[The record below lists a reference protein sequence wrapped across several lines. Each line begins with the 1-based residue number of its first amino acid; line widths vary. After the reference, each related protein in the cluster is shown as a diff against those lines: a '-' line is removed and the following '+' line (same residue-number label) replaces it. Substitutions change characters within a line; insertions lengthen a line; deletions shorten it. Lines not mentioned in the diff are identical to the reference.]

1 MPNKKS
7 PDTHQDF
14 NNFNL
19 TVEQHKAAILTTYLE
34 ALKGKSDGEAL
45 KMMLEELAL
54 MFAANTSLR
63 WQVEDLKKQ
72 NESRKK
78 EIVAI
83 TGEQKKIHKY
93 YKDQFSKSNGWRWW
107 T

>member
-19 TVEQHKAAILTTYLE
+19 TVEQHKAAILTSYLK
-34 ALKGKSDGEAL
+34 ALEGKSDGEAL

-63 WQVEDLKKQ
+63 WQVEDLKKE
-72 NESRKK
+72 NEARKK
-78 EIVAI
+78 ELVAI
-83 TGEQKKIHKY
+83 GEEQQKIHKWT
-93 YKDQFSKSNGWRWW
+93 KNQISKSHGWRWW

>member
-1 MPNKKS
+1 MTNKKS
-7 PDTHQDF
+7 PDPHQDF

-19 TVEQHKAAILTTYLE
+19 TVEQHKAAILTTYLK
-34 ALKGKSDGEAL
+34 ALEGKSDGEAL

-63 WQVEDLKKQ
+63 WQVEDLKKE

-83 TGEQKKIHKY
+83 TGEQQKFHKH